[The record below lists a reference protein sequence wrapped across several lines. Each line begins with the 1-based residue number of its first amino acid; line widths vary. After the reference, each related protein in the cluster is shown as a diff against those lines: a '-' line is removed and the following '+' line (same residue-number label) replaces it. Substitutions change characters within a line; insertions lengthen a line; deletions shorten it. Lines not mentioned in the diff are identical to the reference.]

1 MSRSRLPIA
10 PLILAA
16 LVGLL
21 RPAPAAAQIAYVSI
35 KSTDEMLA
43 DFRYL
48 APVFGQPGVVKQLDA
63 VIGADNKGLTGI
75 DRRRSLGLYVVWPEK
90 ITKLDELN
98 FPVVGFVPISDEK
111 AFFK

>member
-1 MSRSRLPIA
+1 MSRSRLPIVTV
-10 PLILAA
+10 ILATLIG
-16 LVGLL
+16 LV

-48 APVFGQPGVVKQLDA
+48 APVFGQSGIVKQLDG

-75 DRRRSLGLYVVWPEK
+75 DRRRPLGLYVLWPEK
-90 ITKLDELN
+90 ITKLEELN
-98 FPVVGFVPISDEK
+98 FPVVAFVPITDE
-111 AFFK
+111 